1 MAKKIKRS
9 IFVEAWE
16 YTDKTYGN
24 SYFSARI
31 EVDGKVIGHLPFQYG
46 YGTQFEHEAI
56 KSLIASGYL
65 SKDFASSTLWNLDKI
80 GIDFYAVKVPAGYR
94 ATKAFGEAWESY
106 N

>member
-1 MAKKIKRS
+1 MTKKIERS
-9 IFVEAWE
+9 VFVEARE

-46 YGTQFEHEAI
+46 YGTQFEHEAM

-65 SKDFASSTLWNLDKI
+65 PALANRWDLQQM
-80 GIDFYAVKVPAGYR
+80 GVDFYAVKVPAGYR
-94 ATKAFGEAWESY
+94 ATKAFGEAWEAY
-106 N
+106 P

>member
-1 MAKKIKRS
+1 MTKKIERS
-9 IFVEAWE
+9 IFVEARE
-16 YTDKTYGN
+16 HTDTNGN

-31 EVDGKVIGHLPFQYG
+31 EVDGRVIGHLPFQYG

-56 KSLIASGYL
+56 KALEIAGYL
-65 SKDFASSTLWNLDKI
+65 PKGERVSTAWNLRQF

-94 ATKAFGEAWESY
+94 VTKAFGKAWEAY